1 MDNNKKPL
9 TLLDILKNAKARG
22 AKTLKEAM
30 SITIEL
36 SNKVVYGA
44 QTTPVE
50 TYDYLRNTQ
59 MTPFEE
65 YDYLMKHGRTYEGN
79 PIKEDSD
86 IDYAIEFLQSPD
98 YTIYRDMYCQ
108 ALRHENLAEKFSNE
122 S

>member
-1 MDNNKKPL
+1 MDNNKKPI
-9 TLLDILKNAKARG
+9 TLLDILTNAKSRG
-22 AKTLKEAM
+22 AKTLKDAM
-30 SITIEL
+30 NITTEL
-36 SNKVVYGA
+36 SNRVVYGA

-50 TYDYLRNTQ
+50 EYDYLRNTQ

-86 IDYAIEFLQSPD
+86 IDYAIELLQSPD

-108 ALRHENLAEKFSNE
+108 TLRHENMAKKFGNE

>member
-1 MDNNKKPL
+1 MDNNKKPI

-30 SITIEL
+30 NITTEL
-36 SNKVVYGA
+36 SNRVVYGA

-50 TYDYLRNTQ
+50 KHDYLRNNQ

-65 YDYLMKHGRTYEGN
+65 YEYLMKHGRTYEGTF
-79 PIKEDSD
+79 IKEDSD
-86 IDYAIEFLQSPD
+86 IDYVIVLLESPD
-98 YTIYRDMYCQ
+98 YTIYRDIYCQ
-108 ALRHENLAEKFSNE
+108 ALRHEKLAEKFGNE

>member
-1 MDNNKKPL
+1 MDNNKKPI
-9 TLLDILKNAKARG
+9 TLLDILTNAKARG

-30 SITIEL
+30 SITTEL
-36 SNKVVYGA
+36 SNRIVYGA

-50 TYDYLRNTQ
+50 EYDYLRNTQ

-79 PIKEDSD
+79 PITEDSD
-86 IDYAIEFLQSPD
+86 IDYAIELLQSPD

-108 ALRHENLAEKFSNE
+108 ALRHENMAKKFGNE

>member
-1 MDNNKKPL
+1 MDNNKTPI

-30 SITIEL
+30 SITTAF
-36 SNKVVYGA
+36 SNRVVYGA

-50 TYDYLRNTQ
+50 TYNYLRNTQ

-86 IDYAIEFLQSPD
+86 IDYILVFLQSPD

-108 ALRHENLAEKFSNE
+108 ALRHEKLAEKFGNE